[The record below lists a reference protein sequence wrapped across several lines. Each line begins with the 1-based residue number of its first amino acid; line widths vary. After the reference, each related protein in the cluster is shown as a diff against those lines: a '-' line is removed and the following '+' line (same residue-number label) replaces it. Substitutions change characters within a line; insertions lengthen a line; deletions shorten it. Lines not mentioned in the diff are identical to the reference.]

1 MTRQGPSDRATDQ
14 VGRLLVQLI
23 RRSEARTIDP
33 RSLLDQVPAAVLVD
47 RALHH
52 RVPGVVYRS
61 LVALGRDGADFAD
74 LRSACQM
81 ATLAHGRC
89 LVELASAAEVLGGT
103 GRPWMV
109 VKGPVLAELAYGDPG
124 ARLYEDLDLVV
135 PAADLSAVL
144 DALEGAGAEV
154 TDLNWPMMV
163 DLVRAEIPMILSHGM
178 LADLHWHLL
187 VTPRIRSRFSM
198 PMGELFARRR
208 SVRLGGVETPTL
220 DVVDGL
226 LYLCLHGSLSGG
238 DQLVWLKDLDQAMEA
253 EEVDWDELARRARR
267 YRVAL
272 VAAIQLER
280 ARVVLGARVPE
291 SVPADLAGGEPWW
304 RWWRMRERRVGLGEW
319 GAPQRSD
326 GRLVSATSDGSRASV
341 AELSRVVVT
350 DMAEHYLKRP
360 RSHGPEPDDAVPTL
374 YRSEG
379 AQEARAA
386 YLSLVEAGTWE

>member
-1 MTRQGPSDRATDQ
+1 
-14 VGRLLVQLI
+14 LV
-23 RRSEARTIDP
+23 RRSDARTTDP
-33 RSLLDQVPAAVLVD
+33 RALLDQVPAAVLVD

-89 LVELASAAEVLGGT
+89 LIELASVAEVLGGT

-135 PAADLSAVL
+135 PAADLRVVL
-144 DALEGAGAEV
+144 DALEEAGAEV

-163 DLVRAEIPMILSHGM
+163 DLLRAEIPMVLSHGM

-187 VTPRIRSRFSM
+187 VTPRIRSRFSV
-198 PMGELFARRR
+198 PMDELFARRR
-208 SVRLGGVETPTL
+208 SVRLGGVEAPTL

-253 EEVDWDELARRARR
+253 EEVRRARR

-280 ARVVLGARVPE
+280 ARVVLGAGVPD
-291 SVPADLAGGEPWW
+291 SLPADLAGGEPWW
-304 RWWRMRERRVGLGEW
+304 RWWQMRERRVGLGEW
-319 GAPQRSD
+319 GASQRSD
-326 GRLVSATSDGSRASV
+326 GRLVSATSDGSLASAV
-341 AELSRVVVT
+341 ELSRVVAT

-360 RSHGPEPDDAVPTL
+360 RSHGAEPDDAVPAL

-386 YLSLVEAGTWE
+386 YVSLVEAGTWE

>member
-1 MTRQGPSDRATDQ
+1 VTRRGPSDRAAEQ
-14 VGRLLVQLI
+14 VGRLLVELV
-23 RRSEARTIDP
+23 RRSDARTIDP
-33 RSLLDQVPAAVLVD
+33 GPLLDQVPAAVLVD

-89 LVELASAAEVLGGT
+89 LVELASVAEVLRAT
-103 GRPWMV
+103 PWMV

-135 PAADLSAVL
+135 PAADLSVVL
-144 DALEGAGAEV
+144 QALEDAGGEV

-198 PMGELFARRR
+198 TMDELFARRR
-208 SVRLGGVETPTL
+208 SVPLGGVETPTL

-238 DQLVWLKDLDQAMEA
+238 DQLVWLKDLDQAIEA
-253 EEVDWDELARRARR
+253 EEVDWDELVRRARR

-280 ARVVLGARVPE
+280 ARVVLGAGVPE

-304 RWWRMRERRVGLGEW
+304 RWWRMRERRVGLAEW
-319 GAPQRSD
+319 GASHRSD
-326 GRLVSATSDGSRASV
+326 GRMVSATSDGSVASAV
-341 AELSRVVVT
+341 ELSRVVAT

-360 RSHGPEPDDAVPTL
+360 RSHGAEPDDAVPTL